1 MNFQHQISGKNIC
14 SYQYHLSLVTPPPED
29 KQLAP
34 EKLPW
39 AEKERGS
46 SSRSIMIHRVCLF
59 DARVPKHILPKW
71 GCYMVM
77 NVMEQSVKESQ
88 KIKSKII

>member
-1 MNFQHQISGKNIC
+1 MNFQHQISGKNI
-14 SYQYHLSLVTPPPED
+14 SISFKFGYTPPPED